1 MLPTILGA
9 AKFLILWCAQM
20 PDFPSGPHAQRQF
33 RAGCDMVTLTR
44 RRRRFGRYGWI
55 DAMAKG
61 HKTGGRQKGT
71 RNKAT
76 VRLDAKLAEATERA
90 IARSTNL
97 GSRFHVAA
105 GRHANTQCGLSCRA
119 GTGDR
124 RPRSP
129 RRRLH
134 TSTQRWLRGRGRM
147 ATATTRSRSRSSE
160 GCRNSKPVPNR
171 RRWRLLAS
179 IHLLF
184 VYFCGGRSIRIRT
197 R

>member
-20 PDFPSGPHAQRQF
+20 PDFPSGLHAQRQF
-33 RAGCDMVTLTR
+33 RAGCDTVTLTR

-90 IARSTNL
+90 IASLAESAVVDHLDMARLSL
-97 GSRFHVAA
+97 LLVAGFQPA
-105 GRHANTQCGLSCRA
+105 PA
-119 GTGDR
+119 
-124 RPRSP
+124 
-129 RRRLH
+129 
-134 TSTQRWLRGRGRM
+134 
-147 ATATTRSRSRSSE
+147 
-160 GCRNSKPVPNR
+160 
-171 RRWRLLAS
+171 
-179 IHLLF
+179 
-184 VYFCGGRSIRIRT
+184 
-197 R
+197 